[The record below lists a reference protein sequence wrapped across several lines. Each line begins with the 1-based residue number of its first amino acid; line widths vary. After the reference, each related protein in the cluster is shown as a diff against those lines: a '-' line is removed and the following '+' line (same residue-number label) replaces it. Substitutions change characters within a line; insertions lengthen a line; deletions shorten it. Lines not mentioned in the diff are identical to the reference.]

1 MILNEITVIGHQNDT
16 YCEVNISCH
25 QILDENTEY
34 SKCLAFKIT
43 QKQKRIPI
51 AYWIPEIQKNPTG
64 ARFIIASKY
73 ALQDKS
79 LNLFSMSSMSYP
91 PCTSFSTLY
100 TKLAH
105 DKLKSN
111 FHPFLILLLKEGTK
125 LFIRLSSGTAYWGK
139 KTKGGLG
146 FSKTSFKASLKT
158 AINNL
163 IKNCCYNIRN
173 VTKKQA
179 IGIPMGIDS
188 VLFWTNL
195 FLYFYEEESV
205 SFPRHPG
212 HFQDISTQQSTS
224 LIIFAL

>member
-1 MILNEITVIGHQNDT
+1 
-16 YCEVNISCH
+16 
-25 QILDENTEY
+25 
-34 SKCLAFKIT
+34 
-43 QKQKRIPI
+43 
-51 AYWIPEIQKNPTG
+51 
-64 ARFIIASKY
+64 
-73 ALQDKS
+73 
-79 LNLFSMSSMSYP
+79 MSSMSYP

-125 LFIRLSSGTAYWGK
+125 LFIRLSSGTSYWGK

-179 IGIPMGIDS
+179 IGIPMGIDP
-188 VLFWTNL
+188 VLFWANL
-195 FLYFYEEESV
+195 FLNFYEEESV
-205 SFPRHPG
+205 SFPRHPRLSR
-212 HFQDISTQQSTS
+212 HFHSTRHFIDYLCALMVETLAGLLLIYIQRS
-224 LIIFAL
+224 LNLRLKIRVIMLHFLIWI